1 MSQDS
6 LHLWIIMNVGLDIST
21 GYKDWGIYFRIGD
34 AFLQSPKLSNLILIV
49 NPFPQFLLYILGGGL
64 RFELPKE

>member
-1 MSQDS
+1 
-6 LHLWIIMNVGLDIST
+6 MNVGLDISA
-21 GYKDWGIYFRIGD
+21 GYKDWEIYFRIGD